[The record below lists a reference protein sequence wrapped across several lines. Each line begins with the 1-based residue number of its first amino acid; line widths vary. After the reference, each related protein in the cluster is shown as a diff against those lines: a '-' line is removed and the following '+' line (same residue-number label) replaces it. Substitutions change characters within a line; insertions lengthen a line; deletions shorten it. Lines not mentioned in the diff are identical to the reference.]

1 MPRAVWKGAISF
13 GLVHLPVS
21 LFPATQD
28 SGIDFQW
35 LDRRS
40 LDPVGYKRYNKRT
53 GMELKMQDI
62 VKGVRQPNG
71 KYVVV
76 TDEEIRAAFPKST
89 QTIQIESFVKRSE
102 LPFMM
107 LERPYYIQPA
117 SKSEK
122 VYVLLREAMREA
134 DVVAVARL
142 VIHNKEHLAAIVIS
156 DTALVLDVLRWA
168 GDVRSPGQLGLP
180 GRAGSAAG
188 IKLEERKM
196 ASQLIQQMTGAWKTC
211 AYAEQFTGAIGTLI
225 RRNPAAGEAHRGASG
240 GPVSASHDQCRG
252 PYRALGK
259 KHARAPRSRR
269 GERGR
274 EQSAHRRAP
283 PAYDAARATTGGP
296 LSVPA
301 RGNRCSPDPT
311 EHTCTA

>member
-28 SGIDFQW
+28 SGVDFQW

-53 GMELKMQDI
+53 GRELKMQDI

-71 KYVVV
+71 KYVVL

-89 QTIQIESFVKRSE
+89 QIIQIESFVKRSE

-117 SKSEK
+117 GKSEK

-134 DVVAVARL
+134 DVVALARL

-156 DTALVLDVLRWA
+156 EAALVLDVLRWA
-168 GDVRSPGQLGLP
+168 GDVRSAGQLGLP
-180 GRAGSAAG
+180 GKAGSAAG
-188 IKLEERKM
+188 IKPEERRM
-196 ASQLIQQMTGAWKTC
+196 ASQLIQQMTGAWKPR
-211 AYAEQFTGAIGTLI
+211 AYAEHFTDAIGTLI
-225 RRNPAAGEAHRGASG
+225 RRKLAAGETHAVEPLEEAPAQLPTTNVVDLTELLAKSMRARRAAGAATTVAAGKTRTGAHRRRTT
-240 GPVSASHDQCRG
+240 Q
-252 PYRALGK
+252 
-259 KHARAPRSRR
+259 RAPRR
-269 GERGR
+269 
-274 EQSAHRRAP
+274 
-283 PAYDAARATTGGP
+283 AAR
-296 LSVPA
+296 
-301 RGNRCSPDPT
+301 
-311 EHTCTA
+311 

>member
-28 SGIDFQW
+28 SGVDFQW

-53 GMELKMQDI
+53 GRELKMQDI

-71 KYVVV
+71 KYVVL

-117 SKSEK
+117 GKSEK

-134 DVVAVARL
+134 DVVALARL

-156 DTALVLDVLRWA
+156 EAALVLDVLRWA
-168 GDVRSPGQLGLP
+168 GDVRSAGQLGLP
-180 GRAGSAAG
+180 GKAGSAG
-188 IKLEERKM
+188 IKPEERRM
-196 ASQLIQQMTGAWKTC
+196 ASQLIQQMTGAWKPR
-211 AYAEQFTGAIGTLI
+211 AYAEHFTDAIGTLI
-225 RRNPAAGEAHRGASG
+225 RRKLAAGETHAVEPLEEAPSQPPTSNVVDLTELLAKSMRARRAAGAATTVAAGKTRTGAHRRRTT
-240 GPVSASHDQCRG
+240 Q
-252 PYRALGK
+252 
-259 KHARAPRSRR
+259 RAPRR
-269 GERGR
+269 
-274 EQSAHRRAP
+274 
-283 PAYDAARATTGGP
+283 AAR
-296 LSVPA
+296 
-301 RGNRCSPDPT
+301 
-311 EHTCTA
+311 